1 MTLTLVTGRPNV
13 GKSGLLYRPV
23 LEAAA
28 DASPI
33 VLLPTRP
40 DARRAADEFSA
51 RGVAGIR
58 SMVLDEWIAEL
69 WSLHGDG
76 RRLIESGVREA
87 LMLRACSETPLAAIA
102 PAAGRAGFVRALS
115 SVAQRLPGTWSPE
128 PRTAEDHEVLA
139 VLERYV
145 CLGREEGLLE
155 LGNAATILGANPP
168 RVEGPVVVNRFT
180 DLS

>member
-1 MTLTLVTGRPNV
+1 MTLTLVTGRPNA
-13 GKSGLLYRPV
+13 GKSGLLYGPI

-40 DARRAADEFSA
+40 DARRAADEFIV

-76 RRLIESGVREA
+76 RRLIQSGVREA
-87 LMLRACSETPLAAIA
+87 LMLRACTETPLAAIA
-102 PAAGRAGFVRALS
+102 SSAGRAGFVRALC
-115 SVAQRLPGTWSPE
+115 SVAQRLSADME
-128 PRTAEDHEVLA
+128 P
-139 VLERYV
+139 
-145 CLGREEGLLE
+145 
-155 LGNAATILGANPP
+155 
-168 RVEGPVVVNRFT
+168 
-180 DLS
+180 